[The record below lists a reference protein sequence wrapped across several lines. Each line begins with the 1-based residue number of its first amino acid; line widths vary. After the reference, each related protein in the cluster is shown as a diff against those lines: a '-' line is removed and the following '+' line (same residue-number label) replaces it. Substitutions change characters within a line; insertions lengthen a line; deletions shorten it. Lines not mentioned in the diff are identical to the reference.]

1 MEIIKTNALITIN
14 ETLWVQMIVF
24 LIFMFLINRIMFRP
38 VRRNVAEREAH
49 FDTLRQAILSLKEQM
64 GALLKETQAEEKR
77 LKRAARRTVED
88 LRQEGRREADKL
100 IESALND
107 IKDRHQEAEK
117 HIKASLAAARQEV
130 EAEAAH
136 LTAAIIQQLVNPRS

>member
-49 FDTLRQAILSLKEQM
+49 FDTLRQAIL
-64 GALLKETQAEEKR
+64 ALR
-77 LKRAARRTVED
+77 
-88 LRQEGRREADKL
+88 
-100 IESALND
+100 
-107 IKDRHQEAEK
+107 
-117 HIKASLAAARQEV
+117 
-130 EAEAAH
+130 
-136 LTAAIIQQLVNPRS
+136 